1 MRVSRHPLFRS
12 KYTARAYAVGW
23 IPLGIMYRFLLVFSG
38 HLTHLES
45 MALVVPLVILL
56 AAACTVPWYTCRYLP
71 ITSTSPWKAIG
82 GHLITTMWMSAIVMA
97 LMHWVATAWSPVFP
111 ALPAKFS
118 TAAPA
123 LTVTVALT
131 YLLATAL
138 HYVVQAVEASREAEI
153 QSREA
158 QLKALKA
165 QVNPHFLFNSLN
177 SISALTAVNPARARD
192 MCIKLSDFLRNSL
205 RLGERTS
212 IPFGEELALTKTY
225 LDVEQVRFGDR
236 LRVRQKFDDDCADC
250 DVPPLILQPLVEN
263 SIKHGIATLVDGGE
277 IEISGRRAKDAM
289 RIVVDNPFDPD
300 APSVGKNGFGLVN
313 VRNRIQARWGAA
325 AKMDIQVDRNRYR
338 VTLFFPYE
346 RDKKA

>member
-1 MRVSRHPLFRS
+1 MQPSSHPLFRS
-12 KYTARAYAVGW
+12 KYTLRAYAVSW
-23 IPLGIMYRFLLVFSG
+23 IPLGFMYRYLLVFTADLS
-38 HLTHLES
+38 HLES
-45 MALVVPLVILL
+45 MALVVPLIIILAL
-56 AAACTVPWYTCRYLP
+56 VCTAPWYTCRYLP
-71 ITSTSPWKAIG
+71 VTSISPWKAIVAQVV
-82 GHLITTMWMSAIVMA
+82 ITMWMSALVM
-97 LMHWVATAWSPVFP
+97 LVMHWVAALWSPVFP
-111 ALPAKFS
+111 DLSQKFS

-123 LTVTVALT
+123 LTATIALT
-131 YLLATAL
+131 YMLATAL

-192 MCIKLSDFLRNSL
+192 MCVKLSDFLRNSL
-205 RLGERTS
+205 RLGERTT

-225 LDVEQVRFGDR
+225 LDVEQVRFGER
-236 LRVRQKFDDDCADC
+236 LRVRQKFDEDCQDC
-250 DVPPLILQPLVEN
+250 YVPPLILQPLVEN

-313 VRNRIQARWGAA
+313 VRNRMQTRWGSA

-338 VTLFFPYE
+338 VTLYFPYE
-346 RDKKA
+346 RDKRA